1 MTATDR
7 DTLPEPVIERLRRER
22 REPRPTQFDYLHL
35 TVLRAH
41 LRAAIEEAPRPIL
54 DALDVFCGVRPYD
67 DLLPARTRIV
77 GLDID
82 AHFGEPD
89 VTGDTLG
96 AFDDQ
101 SFDLVMCL
109 EALHYAP
116 DPAAAVADMLRV
128 LRPGGTAIVAV
139 PHIHEHNR
147 DTPEWRFTGPQLT
160 ALFDGWA
167 DVVLRE
173 NGGRAVAWTHSP
185 PISSARP
192 SRRWRSASGAIAWRA
207 LRSARS
213 TSPSTSRACNWIAPR
228 ATRRRGHSRSR

>member
-1 MTATDR
+1 MVGLAPRRAHGASYGTLGRVEGVRTQPAAMTATDR

-116 DPAAAVADMLRV
+116 DPLR
-128 LRPGGTAIVAV
+128 R
-139 PHIHEHNR
+139 
-147 DTPEWRFTGPQLT
+147 
-160 ALFDGWA
+160 
-167 DVVLRE
+167 
-173 NGGRAVAWTHSP
+173 SP
-185 PISSARP
+185 
-192 SRRWRSASGAIAWRA
+192 
-207 LRSARS
+207 
-213 TSPSTSRACNWIAPR
+213 TC
-228 ATRRRGHSRSR
+228 